1 MPLLFMNQVTSFF
14 NPKDR
19 ISAEMSSLTLPFDV
33 WREVIQHLPLH
44 ALLSICLVNKIFYF
58 YAQPFIFEHFVVRP
72 KGQLKTL
79 AASFRKSLEF
89 LQSPRIAWAVRH
101 FHVDL
106 SAFPHTKMVQS
117 ASDIVLG
124 EFADCASAF
133 PNLRRFTFVSVYI
146 NLPVLSKLQ
155 RLLVPFTL
163 ALKSCIFASELTKT
177 NLDIPINDLRFTD
190 SSPFM
195 EYATP
200 RRRYPELFLRTEHLK
215 SIVAGKEYAETA
227 LIEMA
232 DSIRP
237 FTRLTHLEFPTES
250 CCSSHLIAVL
260 SLCPNLEVL
269 KFNGRVASHS
279 HLHDSHTR
287 FPATF
292 LPKLTSFT
300 GPLVFVNHLFLSNQ
314 LSPRHDLRSITICLS
329 SNFSLHASDRSDC
342 IEGDL
347 FGTLNLLPDTIT
359 TLNFV
364 ALPLLGPEGLLTQIQ
379 GATLK
384 HLGVNCDP
392 HYYVQCLRPDQFVK
406 CLRESRDKIPDT
418 LEELTIGIQIKD
430 PFKCKKKEL
439 MVKQEAEILSET
451 SFGTIPNLRTLK
463 VWYWAKPAPRWVTWG
478 KQVNGRIDAFWQRP

>member
-1 MPLLFMNQVTSFF
+1 MPLHFMNQVTSLF

-19 ISAEMSSLTLPFDV
+19 ISAETSSMTLPFDV
-33 WREVIQHLPLH
+33 WREVIQQLPLR
-44 ALLSICLVNKIFYF
+44 ALLNICLVNKNFYF

-79 AASFRKSLEF
+79 AASFRKSLAF

-190 SSPFM
+190 SSPF
-195 EYATP
+195 
-200 RRRYPELFLRTEHLK
+200 
-215 SIVAGKEYAETA
+215 I
-227 LIEMA
+227 
-232 DSIRP
+232 D
-237 FTRLTHLEFPTES
+237 
-250 CCSSHLIAVL
+250 
-260 SLCPNLEVL
+260 
-269 KFNGRVASHS
+269 
-279 HLHDSHTR
+279 
-287 FPATF
+287 
-292 LPKLTSFT
+292 
-300 GPLVFVNHLFLSNQ
+300 
-314 LSPRHDLRSITICLS
+314 
-329 SNFSLHASDRSDC
+329 NFSLHASNRSDC

-451 SFGTIPNLRTLK
+451 SFGTIPSLRTLK
-463 VWYWAKPAPRWVTWG
+463 VWYWAKPAPRWVTWE